1 MYVIFE
7 GVDGAGKSTTMNA
20 VVDKLNSIIPGFN
33 PVMTSQ
39 PGSTPLGKHIRQL
52 VKYPSTID
60 PSIQI
65 DNLSRQLLYM
75 IDMINYINVVLKP
88 SLADRK
94 AVFADRSS
102 FISGMIYGLAE
113 GLDYDHINKLFN
125 LIEPVRADRCYVMVC
140 KPERAKER
148 MGNSRG
154 ENKDHFDSKPF
165 EFLEKVY
172 DLYSNI
178 LMGPAEQTLLLQK
191 SVNIS
196 DTIIINS
203 EGDQEAIVNFIVKDL
218 LKVYERPKNL
228 HSL

>member
-52 VKYPSTID
+52 VKYPPTID

-94 AVFADRSS
+94 AVFADR
-102 FISGMIYGLAE
+102 IREAACAARGARGV
-113 GLDYDHINKLFN
+113 LDRH
-125 LIEPVRADRCYVMVC
+125 A
-140 KPERAKER
+140 
-148 MGNSRG
+148 SRIATRR
-154 ENKDHFDSKPF
+154 KT
-165 EFLEKVY
+165 
-172 DLYSNI
+172 
-178 LMGPAEQTLLLQK
+178 EQR
-191 SVNIS
+191 
-196 DTIIINS
+196 
-203 EGDQEAIVNFIVKDL
+203 G
-218 LKVYERPKNL
+218 
-228 HSL
+228 

>member
-20 VVDKLNSIIPGFN
+20 VVDRLKSIIPDLD

-52 VKYPSTID
+52 VKYPASID
-60 PSIQI
+60 PNINI
-65 DNLSRQLLYM
+65 DNMSRQLLYM
-75 IDMINYINVVLKP
+75 IDMINYINVILKP
-88 SLADRK
+88 SLASKK

-102 FISGMIYGLAE
+102 FISGLIYGLAE

-125 LIEPVRADRCYVMVC
+125 LIDPVRADRCYVMVC
-140 KPERAKER
+140 KPDMAKGR
-148 MGNSRG
+148 MNNSRG
-154 ENKDHFDSKPF
+154 NDKDHFDSKPL

-172 DLYSNI
+172 DLYSNL

-203 EGDQEAIVNFIVKDL
+203 EGDQDAIVNFIVKDL
-218 LKVYERPKNL
+218 QKVYERPRNL
-228 HSL
+228 RNL